1 MKFFSRILT
10 IKTNDNMEVVDV
22 TPLIRESIRETGV
35 TDGMVVITSR
45 HTTTALF
52 INEHE
57 QRLVQDIKEFFQH
70 LVPADTKYL
79 HNDIH
84 LRDCPP
90 DEPKNAHSHIM
101 AMLLSS
107 SETIPVIDGALAIGQ
122 WQSVLFAELDGPRSR
137 TLNVQLFGNSSGVN

>member
-1 MKFFSRILT
+1 MNIYSSVLT
-10 IKTNDNMEVVDV
+10 IQTKENMQLVDV
-22 TPLIRESIRETGV
+22 TSLIQKAIIETGIA
-35 TDGMVVITSR
+35 DGLAVVSSR

-57 QRLVQDIKEFFQH
+57 KRLEHDIKEFFQH
-70 LVPADTKYL
+70 LVPVHNKYL

-84 LRDCPP
+84 LKDCPA
-90 DEPKNAHSHIM
+90 DEPENAHSHIM

-107 SETIPVIDGALAIGQ
+107 SEAIPVIDGALAIGQ

-137 TLNVQLFGNSSGVN
+137 TLNVQLIGNTSSTN

>member
-1 MKFFSRILT
+1 MNIYSSILN
-10 IKTNDNMEVVDV
+10 IQSKENLELIDV
-22 TPLIRESIRETGV
+22 TPLIRATILDTGI
-35 TDGMVVITSR
+35 TDGLVVVTSR

-52 INEHE
+52 VNEHE
-57 QRLVQDIKEFFQH
+57 ERLCDDVKEFFQR
-70 LVPADTKYL
+70 LVPMDNKYL

-90 DEPKNAHSHIM
+90 SEPENAHSHIM

-107 SETIPVIDGALAIGQ
+107 SEVIPVIDGALSIGQ

-137 TLNVQLFGNSSGVN
+137 TLNVQLIGNSLQDN

>member
-1 MKFFSRILT
+1 MNIYSSILN
-10 IKTNDNMEVVDV
+10 IQSKENLELIDV
-22 TPLIRESIRETGV
+22 TPLIRATIQDAEIS
-35 TDGMVVITSR
+35 DGLVVVTSR

-52 INEHE
+52 INEYE
-57 QRLVQDIKEFFQH
+57 KRLCEDIKEFFQH
-70 LVPADTKYL
+70 LVPKDSKYL

-90 DEPKNAHSHIM
+90 SEPENAHSHIL

-107 SETIPVIDGALAIGQ
+107 SEVIPVIDGALSIGQ

-137 TLNVQLFGNSSGVN
+137 TLNLQLIGNSLQAN